1 MRKSVSPQGHG
12 GTETDKRFL
21 MNWTAKARRVPLR
34 GMGGLNRTSERQR
47 HREEALQSLS
57 RGFARG
63 SDPATD
69 MRLDRFGLM
78 EVLAMTWVRSAWL
91 VALGCVGGMVSAQ
104 DAKPYF
110 QQEVAYAID
119 VELDDVRHELRASTI
134 ITYTNRSSTALDT
147 LWFHV
152 YPNAY
157 KRRGTALSEQQ
168 ALHGDL
174 DLWFA
179 ENKDRGFMDSLDF
192 RTGGQPVQWGLHP
205 QHIDIAWLKLAN
217 ALQPNTSV
225 TITTPFRVKIPD
237 ARFSRLGHTGQAYY
251 ITQWYPKPAVFDNA
265 GWHAM
270 PYLDQGEF
278 FSDFGSFD
286 VRITLPQNYVVGATG
301 ELQNEDEK
309 QWLEGLA
316 ANNRGEKGPNN
327 FPLTAPNT
335 KTLHYVQDS
344 VLDFAWFADKR
355 YMVEK
360 SNVVLPSGRSVE
372 TWVMYTPRNTP
383 TWYGSVEF
391 VNQAVLQYSKWVGEY
406 PFNVCT
412 AVDGTISAGGGM
424 EYPMI
429 TIIGESGSKEALDEV
444 IAHEVGHNWFQG
456 ILASNERDHPWMDEG
471 MNSFVELRYM
481 RARYPNHKSVVAD
494 GIPEFLFNGRT
505 VSHREVQE
513 LAYRLN
519 ARRNL
524 DQSCSLHSEEYTSTN
539 YGTSVYMKTALVFD
553 HLFAY
558 LGDSLF
564 DACVHEYYRRW
575 AFKHPKPEDVQK
587 VFEGV
592 SGRDLSWCFAR
603 ELGTDVKDDAKAIRL
618 RGDRLRTRPKYNQQ
632 HMPVTGWSKADS
644 LGTTTLPPFT
654 QEMAGFICGNGSRNR
669 AKGWPLPWSNATRV
683 TIDADH
689 RTLDIDHRNNTVRS
703 KGILRSW
710 TPVRLKWLAGLEHP
724 EKRTLYWTP
733 IIAGTVHDGFQ
744 AGLALYNTV
753 FPSQRTEFVF
763 APLYATGSQ
772 RLVGS
777 ARIEHHF
784 DRLRSSWF
792 RNIHV
797 GVSGR
802 TAGLRESDNLDI
814 WYEKAS
820 PSIRFDIKRPLA
832 KPTQHS
838 FGGRVVY
845 VRRSFETTSENIPG
859 SYLLRDDQWISELG
873 YDGKHTHPLGP
884 AAWNATL
891 TQGTEWMRA
900 SVEVEK
906 AFVYDK
912 RKHSVRLRLFAG
924 SFFGEPTNLQ
934 AGEAWRQSW
943 NADDPFLDRAF
954 IGRGEDAGLWANQF
968 SKDQGAFKTGFL
980 QGGSASYIGAVNF
993 ECDLPVRFPIAVFA
1007 SAGVVPVVINANGNI
1022 NEKGELLYEAG
1033 IGLPLWKDM
1042 IEIWMPLVLS
1052 SNIGDELEFRNV
1064 PVVERIRFVLALEKM
1079 DPTRIVRNLRP

>member
-1 MRKSVSPQGHG
+1 
-12 GTETDKRFL
+12 
-21 MNWTAKARRVPLR
+21 
-34 GMGGLNRTSERQR
+34 
-47 HREEALQSLS
+47 
-57 RGFARG
+57 
-63 SDPATD
+63 
-69 MRLDRFGLM
+69 
-78 EVLAMTWVRSAWL
+78 MTWVRSTL
-91 VALGCVGGMVSAQ
+91 SLALTSAAGIGHGQ
-104 DAKPYF
+104 STNYF
-110 QQEVAYAID
+110 QQEVAYGID
-119 VELDDVRHELRASTI
+119 VELDDVRHELRANET
-134 ITYTNRSSTALDT
+134 ITYTNRSSVALDT
-147 LWFHV
+147 LWFHL

-157 KRRGTALSEQQ
+157 KQRGTALSKQQ
-168 ALHGDL
+168 ALHNDL

-179 ENKDRGFMDSLDF
+179 DDKDRGFIDSLDF
-192 RTGGQPVQWGLHP
+192 RSNGQAIAWGTHE
-205 QHIDIAWLKLAN
+205 QHIDIAWLKLTTP
-217 ALQPNTSV
+217 LQPNASII
-225 TITTPFRVKIPD
+225 ITTPFRVKIPD

-251 ITQWYPKPAVFDNA
+251 ITQWYPKPAVFDSQ

-286 VRITLPQNYVVGATG
+286 VRLTLPQNYVVGATG
-301 ELQNEDEK
+301 ELQNEEEK
-309 QWLEGLA
+309 QWLDELA
-316 ANNRGEKGPNN
+316 RSNRGEKGSNA
-327 FPLTAPNT
+327 FPLSAPNT
-335 KTLHYVQDS
+335 KTLHFMQDS

-355 YMVEK
+355 FLVEK
-360 SNVVLPSGRSVE
+360 SNVALPSGRAIA
-372 TWVMYTPRNTP
+372 TWVMYTPKNAP
-383 TWYGSVEF
+383 NWWKSVEF
-391 VNQAVLQYSKWVGEY
+391 VNQAVLHYSQWVGEY
-406 PFNVCT
+406 PFNACT

-429 TIIGESGSKEALDEV
+429 TIIGDGVDGMSLDEV

-456 ILASNERDHPWMDEG
+456 ILSSNERDHPWMDEG

-481 RARYPNHKSVVAD
+481 RQRYPGNVSVIAED
-494 GIPEFLFNGRT
+494 IPKFLFNGRSL
-505 VSHREVQE
+505 SHREVLEQ
-513 LAYRLN
+513 AYRFN

-524 DQSCSLHSEEYTSTN
+524 DQSCGLHSEDYTSTN

-564 DACVHEYYRRW
+564 DACMHEYYRRW
-575 AFKHPKPEDVQK
+575 AFKHPKPHDVHMAFQQ
-587 VFEGV
+587 V
-592 SGRDLSWCFAR
+592 SGKDLSWCFDLLLAEEQKVDLQAR
-603 ELGTDVKDDAKAIRL
+603 RLGREVL
-618 RGDRLRTRPKYNQQ
+618 RIKSS
-632 HMPVTGWSKADS
+632 VTGHTSFMPAHLFALAGQDSVGSKWLEVGQD
-644 LGTTTLPPFT
+644 
-654 QEMAGFICGNGSRNR
+654 GFLSEPIGNGWSYNNNGPGG
-669 AKGWPLPWSNATRV
+669 KFKVQLPWPNATRV
-683 TIDADH
+683 TIDAGH

-710 TPVRLKWLAGLEHP
+710 TPVRLKWLAGIEHP

-772 RLVGS
+772 RMVGGG
-777 ARIEHHF
+777 RIEHHF

-802 TAGLRESDNLDI
+802 TASLRETDNLDI

-845 VRRSFETTSENIPG
+845 IRRSYKTTSEKVPS

-873 YDGKHTHPLGP
+873 YDGKYLHPLGP
-884 AAWNATL
+884 ATWNATL
-891 TQGTEWMRA
+891 TQGDEWLRA
-900 SVEVEK
+900 SVEVKK

-924 SFFGEPTNLQ
+924 SFLGTPARLQ
-934 AGEAWRQSW
+934 AGEAWRLSW

-954 IGRGEDAGLWANQF
+954 IGRSADAGLWANQF
-968 SKDQGAFKTGFL
+968 SKDQGAFKTGFR

-993 ECDLPVRFPIAVFA
+993 ELDLPVRFPIAVFA
-1007 SAGVVPVVINANGNI
+1007 SAGVVPVTTIANDGTR

-1042 IEIWMPLVLS
+1042 IEVWMPLVWS
-1052 SNIGDELEFRNV
+1052 SNISDELEFRDV

>member
-1 MRKSVSPQGHG
+1 
-12 GTETDKRFL
+12 
-21 MNWTAKARRVPLR
+21 
-34 GMGGLNRTSERQR
+34 
-47 HREEALQSLS
+47 
-57 RGFARG
+57 
-63 SDPATD
+63 
-69 MRLDRFGLM
+69 
-78 EVLAMTWVRSAWL
+78 MTWVRSTL
-91 VALGCVGGMVSAQ
+91 SVALTSAAGIGYGQ
-104 DAKPYF
+104 STNYF
-110 QQEVAYAID
+110 QQEVAYSID
-119 VELDDVRHELRASTI
+119 VELDDVRHELRANET
-134 ITYTNRSSTALDT
+134 ITYTNRSSVALDT
-147 LWFHV
+147 LWFHL

-157 KRRGTALSEQQ
+157 KQRGTALSKQQ
-168 ALHGDL
+168 ALHNDL

-179 ENKDRGFMDSLDF
+179 DDKDRGFIDSLDF
-192 RTGGQPVQWGLHP
+192 RSNGQAIAWGPHNDHL
-205 QHIDIAWLKLAN
+205 DIAWLKLTTP
-217 ALQPNTSV
+217 LQPNASI

-251 ITQWYPKPAVFDNA
+251 ITQWYPKPAVFDNQ

-301 ELQNEDEK
+301 ELQNDEEK
-309 QWLEGLA
+309 QWLDALA
-316 ANNRGEKGPNN
+316 RSNRGEKGSNS
-327 FPLTAPNT
+327 FPLSAPNT
-335 KTLHYVQDS
+335 KTLRFTQDS

-360 SNVVLPSGRSVE
+360 SNVVLPSGRNVA
-372 TWVMYTPRNTP
+372 TWVMYTPKNAP
-383 TWYGSVEF
+383 NWWKSVEF
-391 VNQAVLQYSKWVGEY
+391 VNQAVLHYSKWVGEY
-406 PFNVCT
+406 PYNACT

-429 TIIGESGSKEALDEV
+429 TIIGDGVDGMSLDEV

-481 RARYPNHKSVVAD
+481 RERYPGNVSVIAQD
-494 GIPEFLFNGRT
+494 IPKFLFNGRT
-505 VSHREVQE
+505 LSHHEVLEQ
-513 LAYRLN
+513 AYRLN

-524 DQSCSLHSEEYTSTN
+524 DQACSLHSEEYTSTN

-564 DACVHEYYRRW
+564 DACMLEYYRRW
-575 AFKHPKPEDVQK
+575 AFKHPKPEDVRN
-587 VFEGV
+587 VFEMV
-592 SGRDLSWCFAR
+592 SGQDLSWCFME
-603 ELGTDVKDDAKAIRL
+603 ELGSDVKYDPKAIKL
-618 RGDRLRTRPKYNQQ
+618 KGDRLKVYPGLFEAPV
-632 HMPVTGWSKADS
+632 PVTGFTPSDP
-644 LGTTTLPPFT
+644 LGTTWLFPRDKQSATGLVGT
-654 QEMAGFICGNGSRNR
+654 NGPSYEKQG
-669 AKGWPLPWSNATRV
+669 AILSWPNATRV
-683 TIDADH
+683 TIDAGH

-710 TPVRLKWLAGLEHP
+710 TPVRLKWLAGFEHP

-772 RLVGS
+772 RVVGG

-802 TAGLRESDNLDI
+802 MASLRETDNLDI

-845 VRRSFETTSENIPG
+845 IRRSYKTTSENVPG

-873 YDGKHTHPLGP
+873 YDGKYLHPLGP

-891 TQGTEWMRA
+891 TQGDEWLRA
-900 SVEVEK
+900 SVEVKK

-924 SFFGEPTNLQ
+924 SFLGTPASLQ
-934 AGEAWRQSW
+934 AGEAWRLSW

-954 IGRGEDAGLWANQF
+954 IGRSAAAGLWANQF
-968 SKDQGAFKTGFL
+968 SKDQGAFKTGFR

-993 ECDLPVRFPIAVFA
+993 ELDLPVRFPIAVFA
-1007 SAGVVPVVINANGNI
+1007 SAGVVPVTTIANDGTR
-1022 NEKGELLYEAG
+1022 NEKGEVLYEAG

-1042 IEIWMPLVLS
+1042 IEVWMPLALS
-1052 SNIGDELEFRNV
+1052 HNISDELVFRTIPFV
-1064 PVVERIRFVLALEKM
+1064 QRVRFVLALEKM

>member
-1 MRKSVSPQGHG
+1 
-12 GTETDKRFL
+12 
-21 MNWTAKARRVPLR
+21 
-34 GMGGLNRTSERQR
+34 
-47 HREEALQSLS
+47 
-57 RGFARG
+57 
-63 SDPATD
+63 
-69 MRLDRFGLM
+69 
-78 EVLAMTWVRSAWL
+78 MTWVRSTIA
-91 VALGCVGGMVSAQ
+91 VALTSAAGIGYGQ
-104 DAKPYF
+104 SANYF
-110 QQEVAYAID
+110 QQEVAYSID
-119 VELDDVRHELRASTI
+119 VELDDVRHQLHANQT
-134 ITYTNRSSTALDT
+134 ITYTNRSSVTLDT
-147 LWFHV
+147 LWFHL

-157 KRRGTALSEQQ
+157 KQRGTALSKQQ
-168 ALHGDL
+168 ALHNDL

-179 ENKDRGFMDSLDF
+179 DDKDRGFIDSLDF
-192 RTGGQPVQWGLHP
+192 RSNGQAIAWGTHE
-205 QHIDIAWLKLAN
+205 QHIDIAWLKLATP
-217 ALQPNTSV
+217 LQPNASV

-251 ITQWYPKPAVFDNA
+251 ITQWYPKPAVFDNQ

-301 ELQNEDEK
+301 ELQNEEEKHWLDE
-309 QWLEGLA
+309 LA
-316 ANNRGEKGPNN
+316 GSNRGEKGSST
-327 FPLTAPNT
+327 FPLSAPNT
-335 KTLHYVQDS
+335 KTLHFMQDS

-355 YMVEK
+355 YIVEK
-360 SNVVLPSGRSVE
+360 SNVVLPSGRNVD
-372 TWVMYTPRNTP
+372 TWVMYAPQNAP
-383 TWYGSVEF
+383 YWWKSVEF
-391 VNQAVLQYSKWVGEY
+391 VNQAVLHYSKWVGEY

-429 TIIGESGSKEALDEV
+429 TIIGEAGSKEALDEV

-456 ILASNERDHPWMDEG
+456 ILASNEREHPWMDEG

-481 RARYPNHKSVVAD
+481 RERYPGGQSPALAGVPSFFFRGGKLE
-494 GIPEFLFNGRT
+494 P
-505 VSHREVQE
+505 RELNEV
-513 LAYRLN
+513 AYRLN

-564 DACVHEYYRRW
+564 DACMHEYYRQW
-575 AFKHPKPEDVQK
+575 AFKHPKPEDVIDIFSK
-587 VFEGV
+587 T
-592 SGRDLSWCFAR
+592 SGHRLGWCFGPLLA
-603 ELGTDVKDDAKAIRL
+603 EAKKFDVAATRLKDGVL
-618 RGDRLRTRPKYNQQ
+618 RMKSTITIPNPIL
-632 HMPVTGWSKADS
+632 PVPITGWGKNDS
-644 LGTTTLPPFT
+644 LGSFWIDAVNAPWFSVKE
-654 QEMAGFICGNGSRNR
+654 QQFWKNR
-669 AKGWPLPWSNATRV
+669 GEEGASFNVQLPWPNAARI

-763 APLYATGSQ
+763 APLYAIGSQ
-772 RLVGS
+772 RLVG
-777 ARIEHHF
+777 AGRIEHHF

-802 TAGLRESDNLDI
+802 TASLRETDNLDI
-814 WYEKAS
+814 WYEKVS
-820 PSIRFDIKRPLA
+820 PSIRFDVKRPLA

-838 FGGRVVY
+838 FGARVVY
-845 VRRSFETTSENIPG
+845 IRRSYKTTSENVPG

-873 YDGKHTHPLGP
+873 YDGKYLHPLGP

-891 TQGTEWMRA
+891 TQGDEWLRA
-900 SVEVEK
+900 SVEVKK

-924 SFFGEPTNLQ
+924 SFLGTPASLQ
-934 AGEAWRQSW
+934 AGEAWRLSW

-954 IGRGEDAGLWANQF
+954 IGRSAAAGLWANQF
-968 SKDQGAFKTGFL
+968 SKDQGAFKTGFR

-993 ECDLPVRFPIAVFA
+993 ELDLPVRFPIAVFA
-1007 SAGVVPVVINANGNI
+1007 SAGVVPVTTMANDGTR

-1042 IEIWMPLVLS
+1042 IEVWMPLVWS
-1052 SNIGDELEFRNV
+1052 SNISDELEFRDV